1 VHAQAEDADDDDGH
15 TGGED
20 EQRVHGDG
28 LGGETESLGKGDL
41 GWKGKAGVVAR

>member
-20 EQRVHGDG
+20 EQRVHG
-28 LGGETESLGKGDL
+28 
-41 GWKGKAGVVAR
+41 WVV